1 MIIVAGR
8 LILDPHKRQPYL
20 DESVAVM
27 TAARRANGCLDFAIT
42 ADPLE
47 PNRINVFERWDSV
60 DAVNAFRGDGPSDD
74 QMDSIEHADVSQYEI
89 ASWTSL
95 T

>member
-1 MIIVAGR
+1 MIIVAGH
-8 LILDPHKRQPYL
+8 LEIDPQQRQRYL
-20 DESVAVM
+20 DDSLDAM
-27 TAARRANGCLDFAIT
+27 TAARRAEGCLDFSIT

-60 DAVNAFRGDGPSDD
+60 AAVEEFRGDGPSDD
-74 QMDSIEHADVSQYEI
+74 QMGAIEHADVSQYEI
-89 ASWTSL
+89 ADTTPL

>member
-1 MIIVAGR
+1 MIIVAGHLVINPQQR
-8 LILDPHKRQPYL
+8 PSYL
-20 DESVAVM
+20 DDSVEVM
-27 TAARRANGCLDFAIT
+27 TAARRAEGCLDFSIT

-47 PNRINVFERWDSV
+47 SNRINVFERWVSV

-74 QMDSIEHADVSQYEI
+74 QMGAIEHAEVSHYEI
-89 ASWTSL
+89 ASTTSL